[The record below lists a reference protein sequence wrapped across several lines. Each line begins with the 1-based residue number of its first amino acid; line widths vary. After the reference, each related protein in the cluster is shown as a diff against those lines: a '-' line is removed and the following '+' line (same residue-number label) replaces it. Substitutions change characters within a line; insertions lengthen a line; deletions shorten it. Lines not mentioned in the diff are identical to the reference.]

1 MRKGNSGLHTEA
13 TPEPEKGLTADSPE
27 SSAGFDD
34 PKHTQ
39 GKLNQVEANV
49 HKLLNQHAA
58 LQEANKIIT
67 STLELDEVIHRIAE
81 QICEAVNATSTYIL
95 DVTLE
100 TGETTVIAEYYSQQA
115 CDAERES
122 DLGTT
127 YIESETGFL
136 RAMERGIPWINHV
149 DDPEAPKQD
158 QVHMQKYGAK
168 SILYIPLVVR
178 SSVVGAVE
186 VWESRDRRQFTKEE
200 IDLCFA
206 IAQNAGIAITNARL
220 YGQVKFELDERQRTE
235 KTLREVNA
243 KLEALVDAL
252 EVRTAEHAE
261 ANKLLQQ
268 EIAERA
274 RAEASLRESEERYI
288 LAARGANDG
297 LWDWNLDTDQIYFSP
312 RWKAMLGYE
321 EDMIEDHPHEWFDRI
336 HPDELM
342 EFQLAMSAHMKG
354 MTDQFEIEYRIQH
367 QDGYYRWMLCRGL
380 AIRDEAGNAYRIAGS
395 QTDITERKHAEAQ
408 LTHDALHDT
417 LTGLPNRTLLLERLE
432 RAIDLSKRHDDYMFA
447 LLFLDIDRF
456 KNINDTLGHI
466 VGDKILQSLAD
477 RLLTCLRNSDTVA
490 RIGGDEF
497 VILLENYDE
506 ITPVSQVVD
515 RIQKD
520 VSLPIRAN
528 GHEVFVSSS
537 IGIVLNDGSYERA
550 GDILRDADI
559 AMYTAKGEGGNHN
572 IVFAAEM
579 RDSII
584 ERMRIENELRNALNA
599 NEFQL
604 HYQPIISL
612 TNGKLTGF
620 EALIRWNHPEMG
632 LISPASF
639 IPIAEETRLINPI
652 GNWVLQN
659 ACRQLRIWQE
669 QYPSN
674 PPLTMSV
681 NLSIVQ
687 FSQTDFIDQIEYV
700 LDDNGLNASNLII
713 EITESALIK
722 ENTSV
727 IRTISI
733 LQDLG
738 VRVHIDDF
746 GTGYSSLGYLQRFP
760 IDIIK
765 IDRSFINKI
774 NGDNENTEI
783 VRAILNLAHEL
794 NLSVIAEG
802 IETENQLNTLKRFNC
817 EFGQGFLLSEPMD
830 SRRLESWLSLN
841 AKQITLSNGDPL
853 PKGFL
858 KIDNVKVKKSLHSRD

>member
-1 MRKGNSGLHTEA
+1 MKKGNSRQNTESN
-13 TPEPEKGLTADSPE
+13 PEQGQTADARE
-27 SSAGFDD
+27 LSAGFND
-34 PKHTQ
+34 PKLTQ
-39 GKLNQVEANV
+39 EKLNLVEAEV
-49 HKLLNQHAA
+49 QKLLNQHNA

-67 STLELDEVIHRIAE
+67 STLELDEVIRRIAE
-81 QICEAVNATSTYIL
+81 QICKAVNATSTYIL
-95 DVTLE
+95 DVNLE
-100 TGETTVIAEYYSQQA
+100 TGESTVIAEYYSDDA
-115 CDAERES
+115 CNAERVS

-136 RAMERGIPWINHV
+136 RAMERGTPWINHIN
-149 DDPEAPKQD
+149 DPDVPQQD
-158 QVHMQKYGAK
+158 QEHMRQYGAK
-168 SILYIPLVVR
+168 SILYIPLLVR

-186 VWESRDRRQFTKEE
+186 VWESRERRQFTNEE

-206 IAQNAGIAITNARL
+206 VARNAGIAITNARL
-220 YGQVKFELDERQRTE
+220 FGQVKIELDERQRAE
-235 KTLREVNA
+235 KALREVNA

-252 EVRTAEHAE
+252 EIRTAEHANS
-261 ANKLLQQ
+261 NKLLQQ

-274 RAEASLRESEERYI
+274 RVEASLRESEERYI

-312 RWKAMLGYE
+312 RWKSMLGYE

-354 MTDQFEIEYRIQH
+354 TTNQFEIEYRIQH
-367 QDGYYRWMLCRGL
+367 RDGYYRWMLCRGL

-466 VGDKILQSLAD
+466 VGDKILQALAD
-477 RLLTCLRNSDTVA
+477 RLLSCLRSSDTVA
-490 RIGGDEF
+490 RMGGDEF

-506 ITPVSQVVD
+506 LTPVSQVVD
-515 RIQKD
+515 RLQKS
-520 VSLPIRAN
+520 VSMPILAN

-537 IGIVLNDGSYERA
+537 IGIVLNDGTYERA

-559 AMYTAKGEGGNHN
+559 AMYTAKSEGGNHKV
-572 IVFAAEM
+572 VFAADM
-579 RDSII
+579 RNSII
-584 ERMRIENELRNALNA
+584 ERMRIENELRNALDA
-599 NEFQL
+599 NEFKL

-632 LISPASF
+632 LISPVTF

-652 GNWVLQN
+652 GKWVLQN

-687 FSQTDFIDQIEYV
+687 FSQTDFIEQIENA
-700 LDDNGLNASNLII
+700 LNDNGLNASNLIL
-713 EITESALIK
+713 EITESAIMK
-722 ENTSV
+722 EDTSV
-727 IRTISI
+727 MHTISR

-746 GTGYSSLGYLQRFP
+746 GTGYSALGYLQRFP

-765 IDRSFINKI
+765 IDRSFIHKI
-774 NGDNENTEI
+774 NGDNENIEI

-802 IETENQLNTLKRFNC
+802 IETENQLNTLKEFKC
-817 EFGQGFLLSEPMD
+817 EFGQGFLLSEPM
-830 SRRLESWLSLN
+830 SPRRLESWLSIN
-841 AKQITLSNGDPL
+841 AMKINIPNGDTLS
-853 PKGFL
+853 KGSL
-858 KIDNVKVKKSLHSRD
+858 KIDPAKVNKSLRSRD